1 MNKNPYPAWYL
12 PLKLGVITTIASILS
27 GELRLEFG
35 LSKGVSLLI
44 TLVISILLSILA
56 DKAMT
61 FYQKKEKK

>member
-12 PLKLGVITTIASILS
+12 PLKLGLLTANASVLS
-27 GELRLEFG
+27 GELRTESG

-44 TLVISILLSILA
+44 TLVINILLSLLA

-61 FYQKKEKK
+61 SYQKKEKK